1 MKRLNKYQGFVKRT
15 FPKLRR
21 KFPNSKPKTIMKK
34 VAIQWRKMRITQR
47 EPQLIGKGAS
57 GCAYK
62 PAVKCNGEEDP
73 TVVAKLIGVDSYYE
87 EVDGAIH
94 MKRIDP
100 RGNFSMVLLEQCDT
114 GDIDKSL
121 IDSCP
126 ILNGI
131 DTKKLIYSD
140 EGNSIRTMVCMDKDP
155 GRAFRA
161 LLNTLFHIIQGL
173 DIMVKKQTVHADIKA
188 DNISLKD
195 GAKHAKLID
204 FGLVST
210 KFTFFNNPVFLN
222 PYKYWPPEWITLMW
236 LCYQKKIVSGYPIK
250 LSQNYIVK
258 LNNNPTVINLL
269 GRKDELFQLMKQ
281 ISVEEYITAMNT
293 ILSYGKMNQAG
304 LFVSL
309 VGLHPGVLI
318 TNQEAESSINFI
330 HQANTIDDVYDRIF
344 QSWDVYGLGM
354 TIYMLYRG
362 SCRSLFTK
370 DDGSDLPNI
379 FTMMVDG
386 MLTYDFSSR
395 MTPAEVVDMAR
406 KIIKKEIS

>member
-1 MKRLNKYQGFVKRT
+1 MKRINKYQGFVKRT

-21 KFPNSKPKTIMKK
+21 KFPNSNPKTILKK
-34 VAIQWRKMRITQR
+34 VAMQWRKKKISQR
-47 EPQLIGKGAS
+47 EPKLIGKGAS

-62 PAVKCNGEEDP
+62 PAVKCNGEEDS

-87 EVDGAIH
+87 EVDGAMH

-100 RGNFSMVLLEQCDT
+100 KGNFSMVLLEKCDA
-114 GDIDKSL
+114 GDIDKPL

-126 ILNGI
+126 SLTGI

-140 EGNSIRTMVCMDKDP
+140 EGNSIRTMMCMDKDP
-155 GRAFRA
+155 TRAFRA
-161 LLNTLFHIIQGL
+161 LLNTLFYIIQGL
-173 DIMVKKQTVHADIKA
+173 EIMVKKQTVHADIKA

-222 PYKYWPPEWITLMW
+222 LYKYWPPEWITLMW
-236 LCYQKKIVSGYPIK
+236 LCYQKSHRIGHIT
-250 LSQNYIVK
+250 QNYIVN
-258 LNNNPTVINLL
+258 LNKNPTVINLL
-269 GRKDELFQLMKQ
+269 GKKDELFQLMKQ
-281 ISVEEYITAMNT
+281 ITVEEYTTTMNT

-304 LFVSL
+304 TFVSL

-318 TNQEAESSINFI
+318 TTQEAEKSINFI
-330 HQANTIDDVYDRIF
+330 QQANTIDDIYDRIF

-370 DDGSDLPNI
+370 DDGSDLPAI
-379 FTMMVDG
+379 FTMLMDG

-395 MTPAEVVDMAR
+395 MTPAEVSYVAKRM
-406 KIIKKEIS
+406 IKKEIS